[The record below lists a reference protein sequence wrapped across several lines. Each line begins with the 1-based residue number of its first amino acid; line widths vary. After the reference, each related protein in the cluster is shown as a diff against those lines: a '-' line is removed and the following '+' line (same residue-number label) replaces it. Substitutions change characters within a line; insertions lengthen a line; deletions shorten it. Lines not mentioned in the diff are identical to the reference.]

1 MFNLT
6 YILVVALHKI
16 KTWLFVSDIYKNKAA
31 EDKRKRTN
39 RFCQLVLFVW
49 MQQQPIFPNRDQLSI
64 FGASEL
70 NFCVRNENR
79 WDLSAIVTTM
89 DI

>member
-16 KTWLFVSDIYKNKAA
+16 KTWLFVNDIYKNKAA
-31 EDKRKRTN
+31 KDKRKRTN

-49 MQQQPIFPNRDQLSI
+49 MQQQPFARLRRARRIAPTFVPGS
-64 FGASEL
+64 
-70 NFCVRNENR
+70 
-79 WDLSAIVTTM
+79 TK
-89 DI
+89 